1 MVFKQKQILIN
12 KNNTNMKNITKLF
25 FAAAFLTVGA
35 ASAQSGV
42 GVGTTTPDAS
52 SALDVT
58 STTKG
63 FLMPRMTTA
72 QRTAIATPA
81 TGLQVYDTDT
91 NSQWYYNGTVWVQ
104 GASKADGSKWTND
117 ATNTRVALTNLSDG
131 TTARPAGKE
140 FVVTDAGNVGI
151 GTTAPAHKLQVA
163 GGRIAVGSNTAGTD
177 FMVMGKEDGGDAFID
192 NNSADKDLV
201 LYTANIRRLTVKYDG
216 RVGIGA
222 NITNPASMLHIAG
235 GRISVGSSASGADY
249 MQLGKEDG
257 GDAFIDA
264 NENEKNLR
272 IYTTNGGVS
281 SEKMR
286 ILANGNVGIG
296 TATPTSKLQVVGLPV
311 HASNAAAITA
321 GLTAGAFYHAGDGVL
336 RVVF

>member
-1 MVFKQKQILIN
+1 
-12 KNNTNMKNITKLF
+12 MKNTTKLF
-25 FAAAFLTVGA
+25 IAAAFLSVGM

-42 GVGTTTPDAS
+42 GVGTTTPATGT
-52 SALDVT
+52 ALHVDGAKDNT
-58 STTKG
+58 S
-63 FLMPRMTTA
+63 
-72 QRTAIATPA
+72 ATPTA
-81 TGLQVYDTDT
+81 TQAANDVVV
-91 NSQWYYNGTVWVQ
+91 NSTGKV
-104 GASKADGSKWTND
+104 GI
-117 ATNTRVALTNLSDG
+117 G
-131 TTARPAGKE
+131 TTTPGRSLHINSASAYPLKLETGSVYSVIEYQNNAGGVNVE
-140 FVVTDAGNVGI
+140 AGSRSDLGNHFYVGTGGAERMRITETGNVGI